1 MQLAIIIE
9 AGGVG
14 GGLIGVLV
22 GSFSLRVAKIVNGMR
37 ARRISYSE
45 SVHGKPEL
53 CAA

>member
-22 GSFSLRVAKIVNGMR
+22 GSFSLRVAEIVNGMR